1 MTSLHRQRGATLFI
15 GLVMLVVL
23 TLFALSAFQTSST
36 NLKTVGNMQQREEA
50 QNAAQQ
56 VIDTVI
62 STATF
67 ITNPA
72 AAILLPCATPN
83 VACVDF
89 KSGGGI
95 VTDPALADYTVRL
108 NPAPKCISVASVK
121 NADLNMD
128 IPAELACAVGG
139 TQQMGI
145 AELDVAAA
153 NSLCVNT
160 VWDVTAEATSTS
172 GTKVSISQGVGVR
185 ALKVEVSP
193 FCI

>member
-15 GLVMLVVL
+15 GLVMLVIL

-36 NLKTVGNMQQREEA
+36 NLKTVGNMQAREEA

-62 STATF
+62 SSATF
-67 ITNPA
+67 ITSPA

-95 VTDPALADYTVRL
+95 VQDPALADYTVRL
-108 NPAPKCISVASVK
+108 NPAPRCISIATIP
-121 NADLNMD
+121 NTDLNFD
-128 IPAELACAVGG
+128 NPAELACAAGSS
-139 TQQMGI
+139 QQMGVAGI
-145 AELDVAAA
+145 DVASA

-160 VWDVTAEATSTS
+160 VWDVSAEATSTG

>member
-1 MTSLHRQRGATLFI
+1 MTSIHRQRGATLFI

-36 NLKTVGNMQQREEA
+36 NLKTVGNMQEREEA

-67 ITNPA
+67 LTNPA

-83 VACVDF
+83 VACVDL
-89 KSGGGI
+89 KSGSGI

-108 NPAPKCISVASVK
+108 NPAPRCISIAAVK
-121 NADLNMD
+121 NSDLNIE
-128 IPAELACAVGG
+128 IPSELACAVGS

-160 VWDVTAEATSTS
+160 VWDVTAEASSTS

-185 ALKVEVSP
+185 TLKAEVSP
-193 FCI
+193 LCI